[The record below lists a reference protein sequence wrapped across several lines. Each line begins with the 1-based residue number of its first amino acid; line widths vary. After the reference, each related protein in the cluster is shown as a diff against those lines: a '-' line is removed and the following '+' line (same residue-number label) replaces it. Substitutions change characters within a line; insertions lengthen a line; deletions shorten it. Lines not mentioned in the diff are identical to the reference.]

1 MRRDSSPLTSP
12 AVAWR
17 RIGLTGL
24 LIALVWWP
32 ARPGA
37 EDDFPLSTY
46 PMFGHVR
53 ASSSPV
59 RTVLGVRA
67 DGRRVPL
74 TPALVGGTA
83 NAKQAL
89 ATALNAVRLGHTEA
103 LCDTVARRVAA
114 SAPQP
119 PLIALEVVTD
129 VWDTLGALEPGA
141 TPSERRVHARCEVP

>member
-1 MRRDSSPLTSP
+1 MRRDTPPTTPSAT
-12 AVAWR
+12 AWR
-17 RIGLTGL
+17 RIGLTVL
-24 LIALVWWP
+24 LVVLVWWP

-46 PMFGHVR
+46 PMFGHLR

-74 TPALVGGTA
+74 DPVLVGGTA
-83 NAKQAL
+83 NPKQAL
-89 ATALNAVRLGHTEA
+89 ATALNAVKRRRSEA
-103 LCDTVARRVAA
+103 LCDAVATRVAA
-114 SAPQP
+114 ADPPP
-119 PLIALEVVTD
+119 PLVAVEVVTD
-129 VWDTLGALEPGA
+129 VWDTLGAFEPGA

>member
-1 MRRDSSPLTSP
+1 MRENST
-12 AVAWR
+12 ATAWR
-17 RIGLTGL
+17 RIGLTAL
-24 LIALVWWP
+24 LVALVWWP

-74 TPALVGGTA
+74 TPVLVGGTA
-83 NAKQAL
+83 NGKQAL
-89 ATALNAVRLGHTEA
+89 STALNAVRLGRTEA
-103 LCDTVARRVAA
+103 LCDAVARRVAA
-114 SAPQP
+114 APPQP
-119 PLIALEVVTD
+119 PVVALEVVTD

-141 TPSERRVHARCEVP
+141 APRERRVHARCEVP